1 MFSCLLGHLCSMVIS
16 KQASWINETISLTSI
31 HLTSLLSILSNAV
44 NKNFFFFFLMKLH
57 ALDLIRW
64 FKTIAYKKKKSVYH
78 RHSSLWPPEKKT
90 AKNSENSENPKWNFL
105 KLFSS
110 RVIFPLLIEKRKRGD
125 RREERKEGRSF
136 TSKFHII
143 DFESGS

>member
-64 FKTIAYKKKKSVYH
+64 FKTIAYKKKKKC
-78 RHSSLWPPEKKT
+78 LPQTFLTMATWKKKQRKT
-90 AKNSENSENPKWNFL
+90 VKTVKIQSEIFL
-105 KLFSS
+105 NYFPQEWFFLFS
-110 RVIFPLLIEKRKRGD
+110 LKRGKEGIEGK
-125 RREERKEGRSF
+125 RGRKEEASLQSF
-136 TSKFHII
+136 TL
-143 DFESGS
+143 

>member
-64 FKTIAYKKKKSVYH
+64 FKTIAYKKKK
-78 RHSSLWPPEKKT
+78 T